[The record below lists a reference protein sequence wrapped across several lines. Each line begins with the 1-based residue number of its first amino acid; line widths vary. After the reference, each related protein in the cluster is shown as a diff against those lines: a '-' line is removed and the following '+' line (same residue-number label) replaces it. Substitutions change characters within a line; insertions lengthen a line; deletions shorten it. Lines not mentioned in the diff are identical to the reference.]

1 MKGGSLCCVWSR
13 VRAIGSVQERSLCSS
28 VGLPS
33 STSSAGNPRIRS
45 SLDRQYRI
53 LSATSPKGLP
63 QLNSETRVLSFG
75 DGSNGAL
82 GHEAEGY
89 SSDVFEPVPVH
100 GLPPNIVKV
109 AAGHYHSLAVTDD
122 GQIWAWGRNAE
133 GQLGRRE
140 GNSREDWRRPRRVEG
155 LEDVQ
160 IKDVAASGVVS
171 MAIAND
177 GRLWSWG
184 SSKRGQLGLAPNVIQ
199 SLLPQRVE
207 GLQGH
212 QMSQVAL
219 GWGHGLACTSEGEL
233 YAWGYGED
241 GRLGFND
248 SETLKEVKLETR
260 MPSQT
265 SSKPAG
271 VVDIETEKL
280 LEKEKTAVAIWRPRR
295 VEALAHE
302 RVRSVAC
309 GMDHSLSLTD
319 NGDIYSFGD
328 NSLGQ
333 LGRPVNEAP
342 VGTVAFSDENP
353 QATAIAAG
361 LGHSLAILSKPG
373 LSVALS
379 DFSGNLYSWGW
390 NSASQLGRDGE
401 SERPGLVVGLDEETL
416 IAAKGGR
423 VHSVGLTSNREVCV
437 WGSGKNGR
445 LGLGSSADE
454 PYPVPIESLDGV
466 SVLQLACGFDH
477 SLLLVR
483 STG

>member
-1 MKGGSLCCVWSR
+1 MILSKG
-13 VRAIGSVQERSLCSS
+13 I
-28 VGLPS
+28 
-33 STSSAGNPRIRS
+33 TS
-45 SLDRQYRI
+45 SLDRQHRNF
-53 LSATSPKGLP
+53 SGTSHKGLRE
-63 QLNSETRVLSFG
+63 LNSATRVLSFG

-82 GHEAEGY
+82 GHDAEGY
-89 SSDVFEPVPVH
+89 ASDVFEPVPVH

-122 GQIWAWGRNAE
+122 GQVWAWGRNAE
-133 GQLGRRE
+133 GQLGRRV

-155 LEDVQ
+155 LEDVH

-177 GRLWSWG
+177 GSLWSWG
-184 SSKRGQLGLAPNVIQ
+184 SSKRGQLGLAPNVVQ

-207 GLQGH
+207 SLQGQ

-233 YAWGYGED
+233 FAWGYGED
-241 GRLGFND
+241 GRLGFNAFD
-248 SETLKEVKLETR
+248 VAKEVKLEKR
-260 MPSQT
+260 MPSHT

-271 VVDIETEKL
+271 AVDIETEKL
-280 LEKEKTAVAIWRPRR
+280 LEKEKTAVAIWRPHR

-342 VGTVAFSDENP
+342 IGTVAFPDEYP
-353 QATAIAAG
+353 QAIVIAAG
-361 LGHSLAILSKPG
+361 LGHSLAILSKPYT
-373 LSVALS
+373 SVALS
-379 DFSGNLYSWGW
+379 NSSGDLYSWGW
-390 NSASQLGRDGE
+390 NKASQLGRDGE
-401 SERPGLVVGLDEETL
+401 SDRPGLVVGLDEEML

-454 PYPVPIESLDGV
+454 PYPFPIESLNGV